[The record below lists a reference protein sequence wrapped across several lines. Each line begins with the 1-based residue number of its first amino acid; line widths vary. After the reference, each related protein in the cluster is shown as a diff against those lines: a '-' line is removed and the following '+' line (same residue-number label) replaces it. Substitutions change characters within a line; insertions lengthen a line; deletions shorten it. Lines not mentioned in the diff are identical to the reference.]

1 MGALEDLEQRIR
13 TLELA
18 RQRTQTTR
26 WVTLPAVDVVLKIGR
41 HDSVDFSTDGQTYHS
56 LPFVIDRHFPVLCV
70 GMQFCHQNMLCTVV
84 DVIDADGVHYGTPQD
99 TPAAIA
105 TTSAEPPV
113 PAIRTWEWAV
123 GQMWDGRAVKATTGA
138 DSRVYAMIG
147 GEIGYILGPGPAMGR
162 MTREQY
168 AYLLHRAPS
177 KAWELVDCPT
187 GVWLKEA
194 KPVV

>member
-1 MGALEDLEQRIR
+1 MGALEDLEQHI
-13 TLELA
+13 LELA
-18 RQRTQTTR
+18 QRVRALEITHRQTQTT
-26 WVTLPAVDVVLKIGR
+26 T
-41 HDSVDFSTDGQTYHS
+41 T
-56 LPFVIDRHFPVLCV
+56 
-70 GMQFCHQNMLCTVV
+70 
-84 DVIDADGVHYGTPQD
+84 TPLQ
-99 TPAAIA
+99 PAA
-105 TTSAEPPV
+105 PV
-113 PAIRTWEWAV
+113 GHNWEWAV